1 MKGRMMN
8 LAKKEYN
15 MGAKRKSPEIQGFV
29 LSYLDS
35 NQDKLIQSQMCYR
48 YTIGQGLSFARKRVQ
63 NYNIFFTWQIFLLL
77 FLFVF
82 RLLIVF
88 LYFTIVNF
96 FDEVVYERRLFCC
109 MEGEEIYFF
118 RIFVADKK

>member
-1 MKGRMMN
+1 MFFE
-8 LAKKEYN
+8 A
-15 MGAKRKSPEIQGFV
+15 PW

-118 RIFVADKK
+118 RIFVADKNDIK